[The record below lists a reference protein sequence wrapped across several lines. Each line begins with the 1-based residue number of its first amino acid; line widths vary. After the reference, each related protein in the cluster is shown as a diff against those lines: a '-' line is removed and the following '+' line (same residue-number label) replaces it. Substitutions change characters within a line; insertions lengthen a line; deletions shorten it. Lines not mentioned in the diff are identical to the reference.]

1 MRAPYLR
8 ILALDL
14 CFSISSLGLVSLEA
28 LSSLRFLSLEGCDC
42 VDDTKLAFL
51 LHMPKLESLSLDMC
65 SELRSGLENLAQMKR
80 EPADR
85 DRPCYLAVGP

>member
-1 MRAPYLR
+1 M
-8 ILALDL
+8 
-14 CFSISSLGLVSLEA
+14 
-28 LSSLRFLSLEGCDC
+28 
-42 VDDTKLAFL
+42 DDTKLAFL

-85 DRPCYLAVGP
+85 DRSCYLTVGP